1 LLRKSRSHQEKKKRL
16 NLSCCGDGKLVT
28 EPLTCRSFP
37 FRAPSGT
44 WVAHRDIDAALDLL
58 ERCFSSLDYEKANW
72 FKDDS
77 ALDALRSHPRYQK
90 FSNASD
96 ENGGTLSRWTP

>member
-1 LLRKSRSHQEKKKRL
+1 M
-16 NLSCCGDGKLVT
+16 VT

-44 WVAHRDIDAALDLL
+44 WIAHRDIDAALDLL
-58 ERCFSSLDYEKANW
+58 QRCFSSLDHEKANW
-72 FKDDS
+72 FKYDS

-90 FSNASD
+90 LSNASD
-96 ENGGTLSRWTP
+96 ENGGTLFCWNGSRTQDRVEDFGAVHCLDVINAAL

>member
-1 LLRKSRSHQEKKKRL
+1 
-16 NLSCCGDGKLVT
+16 
-28 EPLTCRSFP
+28 
-37 FRAPSGT
+37 
-44 WVAHRDIDAALDLL
+44 LL

-96 ENGGTLSRWTP
+96 ENGGTLFRWTP

>member
-1 LLRKSRSHQEKKKRL
+1 M
-16 NLSCCGDGKLVT
+16 VT

-58 ERCFSSLDYEKANW
+58 QRCFSSLDHEKANW
-72 FKDDS
+72 FKYDS
-77 ALDALRSHPRYQK
+77 TLDALRSHPRYQK
-90 FSNASD
+90 LSNASD
-96 ENGGTLSRWTP
+96 ENGGTLFRWNRSLNASP